1 MNKVRMWVQGNSG
14 SGKKRALCLSGEDNV
29 DEQNKPYL
37 GHFEHQ
43 TQKLEG
49 SHILK
54 EIQAVRNQAK
64 IVAVRKEREI
74 HLNVT

>member
-1 MNKVRMWVQGNSG
+1 MWVQGNSG
-14 SGKKRALCLSGEDNV
+14 SSKKKALCLSGEDNV
-29 DEQNKPYL
+29 DEQNKPDS
-37 GHFEHQ
+37 GHSEHQ

-54 EIQAVRNQAK
+54 EIQAVRNQ
-64 IVAVRKEREI
+64 VEVRKEREI